1 MSSRK
6 YESGFQKC
14 KKKQRIENLTQS
26 QKGSM
31 DRFVI
36 KESQVSSVNQSADPN
51 QGHTADNEV
60 QDVPTNNINIGMDIN
75 GDNIRDSS
83 IDINVNTS
91 PIRDGCCIGSGGFLE
106 GCDWV
111 KE

>member
-36 KESQVSSVNQSADPN
+36 KESQVSSMNQSADPN

-60 QDVPTNNINIGMDIN
+60 QDVPTDNINIGMDIN

-91 PIRDGCCIGSGGFLE
+91 PIRDANDSF
-106 GCDWV
+106 
-111 KE
+111 